1 MKLDALLST
10 IILVS
15 FLVTIMMAV
24 GSYVAYKLRE
34 ARRPHLGDDHR
45 SLRAIPDDAI
55 PAGESVF
62 FEQVRAIDVADA
74 TREGRGAL
82 RG

>member
-45 SLRAIPDDAI
+45 TLGALAEGAST
-55 PAGESVF
+55 AGESVF
-62 FEQVRAIDVADA
+62 FEHVRTLDVADA
-74 TREGRGAL
+74 GLGARRE
-82 RG
+82 

>member
-34 ARRPHLGDDHR
+34 ARRPHLGEDHR
-45 SLRAIPDDAI
+45 SLLADDAS
-55 PAGESVF
+55 ATGESVF
-62 FEQVRAIDVADA
+62 FEQIRALDVEHTDVGA
-74 TREGRGAL
+74 RRG
-82 RG
+82 

>member
-45 SLRAIPDDAI
+45 TLGALAEGASATGG
-55 PAGESVF
+55 GESVF
-62 FEQVRAIDVADA
+62 FEQVHTLDVADTGLGA
-74 TREGRGAL
+74 RRE
-82 RG
+82 

>member
-24 GSYVAYKLRE
+24 GSYFAYKLRE
-34 ARRPHLGDDHR
+34 ARRPV
-45 SLRAIPDDAI
+45 AAADDAI
-55 PAGESVF
+55 ASGDSAF
-62 FEQVRAIDVADA
+62 FEPLTAEELETRAPLS
-74 TREGRGAL
+74 TRAPHA
-82 RG
+82 

>member
-24 GSYVAYKLRE
+24 GSYFAYKLRE
-34 ARRPHLGDDHR
+34 ARRPHGASGHAP
-45 SLRAIPDDAI
+45 LRAPVEEAAS
-55 PAGESVF
+55 AGESAF
-62 FEQVRAIDVADA
+62 FERLTAADLAPPPLTSTRAP
-74 TREGRGAL
+74 RG
-82 RG
+82 

>member
-34 ARRPHLGDDHR
+34 ARRPHAGYDHR
-45 SLRAIPDDAI
+45 SIHALADDAV
-55 PAGESVF
+55 ASGESVF
-62 FEQVRAIDVADA
+62 FEQVRASDLADA
-74 TREGRGAL
+74 GNATLGARRG
-82 RG
+82 

>member
-45 SLRAIPDDAI
+45 ALRALAEDAS
-55 PAGESVF
+55 ATGESVF
-62 FEQVRAIDVADA
+62 FEQVRTLDVGDADVGA
-74 TREGRGAL
+74 RRG
-82 RG
+82 

>member
-34 ARRPHLGDDHR
+34 ARRPHPGPDPA
-45 SLRAIPDDAI
+45 SLHAAVPD
-55 PAGESVF
+55 AGESVF
-62 FEQVRAIDVADA
+62 FEQVRARDVTDPPGA
-74 TREGRGAL
+74 TPGGPH
-82 RG
+82 G